1 MTKSKAAAKY
11 KYRLL
16 FLPSA
21 LAEWKALDRP
31 VKEAL
36 RNFLRK
42 RLNDPHAPVGALH
55 GPLVGYY
62 KIKLKRQGIRLV
74 YGVEDDALIVVAMA
88 VDRRED
94 STVYR
99 SAIAR
104 LAEKISAPADAI
116 LTSKK
121 IAP

>member
-16 FLPSA
+16 LLPSA
-21 LAEWKALDRP
+21 LAEWEALDGP

-36 RNFLRK
+36 RNLLRK
-42 RLNDPHAPVGALH
+42 RLNDPHVPVGALH

-74 YGVEDDALIVVAMA
+74 YGVEDDALIVVGMA

-94 STVYR
+94 SIVYR
-99 SAIAR
+99 SAIAH
-104 LAEKISAPADAI
+104 LAEKVSAPADAI

-121 IAP
+121 IVP